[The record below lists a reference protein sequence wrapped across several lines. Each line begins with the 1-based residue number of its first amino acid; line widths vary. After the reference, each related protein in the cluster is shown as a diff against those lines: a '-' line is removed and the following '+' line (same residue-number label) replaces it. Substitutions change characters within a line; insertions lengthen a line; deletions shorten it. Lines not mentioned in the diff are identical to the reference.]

1 MVSITTGDRLFR
13 DGMSGHSKWAQIKRQ
28 KGVAD
33 ARRSARFTKLGHAIA
48 QAARGGADP
57 DSNFKLRLAIDRA
70 KMANMPND
78 VIARAIQR
86 GGGAGGES
94 QLVEM
99 TYEAYG
105 PGGVA
110 LLITV
115 LTDNKNRTA
124 SDVRHAL
131 TASGA
136 TLAAAGAVSWQF
148 QLKGVLRVDREALP
162 ELPEELTLALID
174 AGADDVSTGAPGTTI
189 IAPPDRFEAVRQTL
203 AERGVSAADAGLESV
218 PTSTVALAPALQ
230 AQLDAVTDALDALD
244 DVQSVA
250 TNAREG

>member
-1 MVSITTGDRLFR
+1 
-13 DGMSGHSKWAQIKRQ
+13 MSGHSKWAQIKRQ

-86 GGGAGGES
+86 GGGADGES

-110 LLITV
+110 LLINV

-131 TASGA
+131 TERGA
-136 TLAAAGAVSWQF
+136 TLANAGAVSWQF
-148 QLKGVLRVDREALP
+148 QLKGVLRIAREALP
-162 ELPEELTLALID
+162 ELPEALTLALID
-174 AGADDVSTGAPGTTI
+174 AGADDVSDDAPGTTI
-189 IAPPDRFEAVRQTL
+189 IAPPDRFEAVRQALTKH
-203 AERGVSAADAGLESV
+203 GVTATDAGLEPI
-218 PTSTVALAPALQ
+218 PTSTVALEPALKT
-230 AQLDAVTDALDALD
+230 QLDALTDDLDALD
-244 DVQSVA
+244 DVQTVA
-250 TNAREG
+250 TNARDS